1 MKIGIFDS
9 GRGGELI
16 ADGVQKLLPMHEY
29 LVVNDRENVP
39 YGSRSDAESISLTD
53 AAIRPLLDGGCP
65 IIIIACNT
73 ATMAGIETLR
83 SRHPDIKFVGT
94 EPMIKPAALESTTKK
109 IIVLGTPLTMKSVR
123 YAELKAVFAREL
135 QVVEPD
141 TTSWAARIESGD
153 AKSILFD
160 ELEALVRDGYDTIVL
175 ACTHYLA
182 LNERLQ
188 TELPNTLVLEP
199 TKAIAR
205 QVERLA
211 KDVPQPEPTHR
222 CD

>member
-16 ADGVQKLLPMHEY
+16 AAGVQKLLPMHEY
-29 LVVNDRENVP
+29 LVVNDREHVP
-39 YGSRSDAESISLTD
+39 YGSRSDTEIITLTD
-53 AAIRPLLDGGCP
+53 AAIRPLLDSGCP
-65 IIIIACNT
+65 IIIVACNT

-83 SRHPDIKFVGT
+83 LRHPDKKFIGT
-94 EPMIKPAALESTTKK
+94 EPMIKPAALETTTKK
-109 IIVLGTPLTMKSVR
+109 IIVLGTPLTMKSDR
-123 YAELKAVFAREL
+123 YTELKAMFAREV

-153 AKSILFD
+153 AESISFD
-160 ELEALVRDGYDTIVL
+160 ELEALVRDEYDTIVL

-182 LNERLQ
+182 LKERLQ
-188 TELPNTLVLEP
+188 AELPDTLVLEP
-199 TKAIAR
+199 TEAIAR

-211 KDVPQPEPTHR
+211 QNLLQP
-222 CD
+222 

>member
-16 ADGVQKLLPMHEY
+16 AEGVQKLLPMHEY
-29 LVVNDRENVP
+29 LVVNDREHVP
-39 YGSRSDAESISLTD
+39 YGSRSDTEIITLTD
-53 AAIRPLLDGGCP
+53 AAIRPLLDSGCS
-65 IIIIACNT
+65 IIVVACNT

-83 SRHPDIKFVGT
+83 SQHPDKKFVGT

-109 IIVLGTPLTMKSVR
+109 IIVLGTPLTMKSAR
-123 YAELKAVFAREL
+123 YADLKAMFAREV
-135 QVVEPD
+135 QVTEPD

-153 AKSILFD
+153 AESISFD

-182 LNERLQ
+182 LKKRLQ

-199 TKAIAR
+199 TEAIAR

-211 KDVPQPEPTHR
+211 QNLLQP
-222 CD
+222 

>member
-16 ADGVQKLLPMHEY
+16 AEGVQKLLPMHEY
-29 LVVNDRENVP
+29 FVVNDREHVP
-39 YGSRSDAESISLTD
+39 YGSRSDAEIITLTD
-53 AAIRPLLDGGCP
+53 AAIRPLLDSGCP
-65 IIIIACNT
+65 IIVVACNT

-83 SRHPDIKFVGT
+83 SQHPDKKFVGT

-109 IIVLGTPLTMKSVR
+109 IIVLGTPLTMKSAR
-123 YAELKAVFAREL
+123 YADLKAMFAREV
-135 QVVEPD
+135 QVTEPD

-153 AKSILFD
+153 AESISFD

-182 LNERLQ
+182 LKKRLQ

-199 TKAIAR
+199 TEAIAR

-211 KDVPQPEPTHR
+211 QNLLQP
-222 CD
+222 